1 MVDASVTTC
10 PFVRIF
16 RPLTFN
22 TMMFRMLIVTQ
33 LAGLAVVSLAQRPTA
48 TMVSSG
54 LIRLDLDGF
63 HVFAD
68 APVERDMAAIGVDDV
83 VLFATEPAA
92 PPAGGRTFMP
102 SMTGEVLDRRTERLG
117 EKTAI
122 YVHPVPTPLGD
133 VPHNS
138 YLVQWNGRRM
148 YFTGETADTKDLLA
162 TTDLDIAFVHPALMK
177 AVEAAGRV
185 IEARTVVVYHTTN
198 EEQQAQSMS
207 VPCDRCKVVLPV
219 PGETIQLFR

>member
-1 MVDASVTTC
+1 
-10 PFVRIF
+10 
-16 RPLTFN
+16 
-22 TMMFRMLIVTQ
+22 MFFCVS
-33 LAGLAVVSLAQRPTA
+33 AVVCAQRPTA

-68 APVERDMAAIGVDDV
+68 APTARDMSAIGVDDV

-92 PPAGGRTFMP
+92 PPAGGHTFMP

-117 EKTAI
+117 EKTGI
-122 YVHPVPTPLGD
+122 YVHPVPTPLAD
-133 VPHNS
+133 APHCS

-148 YFTGETADTKDLLA
+148 YFSGNTLDTKDLFAA
-162 TTDLDIAFVHPALMK
+162 TELDIAFVTPALM
-177 AVEAAGRV
+177 AVVEKAGRV

-198 EEQQAQSMS
+198 AEQQSQNMS
-207 VPCDRCKVVLPV
+207 VPCDHCKVVLPV